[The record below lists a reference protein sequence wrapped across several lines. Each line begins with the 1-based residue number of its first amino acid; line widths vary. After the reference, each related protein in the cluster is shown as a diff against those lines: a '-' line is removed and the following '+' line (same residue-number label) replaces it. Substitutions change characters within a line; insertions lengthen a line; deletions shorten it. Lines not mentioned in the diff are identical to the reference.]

1 MEWRNLDLWTGLNL
15 PDDHPLRRL
24 VVGVLEKA
32 VPVADAQILDDF
44 TLHDSGHAARVA
56 ARMWQLMPPATQAG
70 LHPEERALLLLSA
83 YLHDIGMS
91 PNHGLVRSLYR
102 HLRDGTDAP
111 EDGADALRRWMDE
124 HAPDEEIP
132 LIEKEGASPLDR
144 VALLVTHYCRS
155 RHVAWSETWIAA
167 HVTDCDFAPGFREAL
182 TKLCASHHWDGAEV
196 VSLDPLPLPGEG
208 ARQANLRYMATLLR
222 VADVLEISPDRVPPV
237 IRDHNAISPGSAL
250 YWAKD
255 LCSAV
260 TCRQSEARA
269 EVVLAANPDH
279 ARVHRA
285 ILETCDQFDTEL
297 AQAKRHADGGELIA
311 KLTDAPG
318 RYQWPWPLATTR
330 QIHPL
335 RDAYR
340 YIDGSFRPDVPR
352 LLSIL
357 AGTDLYGDPL
367 AAIRELLQNAFDA
380 VRWAIAQT
388 VCDGLDA
395 DPGLNAEEERA
406 NQAAAHRVTLKLEGG
421 GKDPLWLVCTD
432 DGIGMTADQIERRL
446 LVSGSARRPDQCA
459 LERRCRAHGFSAE
472 LTGQFGIGA
481 LSYFMLADRV
491 EITSRSLA
499 GNGGAWT
506 FVTEGIGDFGELRP
520 SSRTAIG
527 TEVRLRL
534 RQKLN
539 RDGGDVPLT
548 DATTVAAAIG
558 TYLLETVIHTPCA
571 VTCPGQDG
579 KPRHA
584 RPGWF
589 RPLDWYGKTLFPIV
603 DDPRYLIMDWN
614 DRPQAQKEEWL
625 SRAASRRQAALA
637 GMEWLPQEWIE
648 TDETLG
654 ITIRVRTALPLFRTS
669 AGPIP
674 LWIDEGDDILP
685 DFRAAVPQGICTT
698 AWRGMQVHDLW
709 KTAETRTNSLGQCWQ
724 IVETDLIRWNGATI
738 RAHRTNVS
746 VSATAARTVRDGIKQ
761 HLIDRLQQVILL
773 HLAGPFGEW
782 LNAAWGRLPVSV
794 PPDPT
799 MRWLWQARPPAPPSW
814 PMAIRAVELQRGPFR
829 GFSLSTARHDGRDI
843 DVVTEGVSDY
853 WLQQYPPGQLLYCQ
867 RDLACLF
874 NERPQARLTRHRPR
888 LLAFAPEWD
897 GIDAIL
903 TRSFADDPILF
914 CRRGGALTD
923 LAANPPTILDFRQ
936 IEEIHA
942 ADRWADISP
951 AQLILTRVRLAR
963 QINYL
968 TIPRDLIRQ
977 SWATILP
984 GIAALTIWADDFLTT
999 LRPDGSQDSEPYR
1012 LPRPADPY
1020 WRLDPIESQD

>member
-1 MEWRNLDLWTGLNL
+1 MEWRNLDLWAGLNL

-24 VVGVLEKA
+24 VVSVLEKA

-70 LHPEERALLLLSA
+70 LHAEERALLLLSA

-111 EDGADALRRWMDE
+111 EDEADALRRWMDE

-260 TCRQSEARA
+260 TCRQSETGA

-285 ILETCDQFDTEL
+285 ILETCDQIDTEL
-297 AQAKRHADGGELIA
+297 AQAKRHADGGELTA

-352 LLSIL
+352 LLWIL

-446 LVSGSARRPDQCA
+446 LVSGSARRPDQSA
-459 LERRCRAHGFSAE
+459 LERRYRAHGFSAE

-491 EITSRSLA
+491 EITTRSLVSA
-499 GNGGAWT
+499 TGAWT

-534 RQKLN
+534 RQKLT

-589 RPLDWYGKTLFPIV
+589 RPLDWYGPTVVSHFDDVGPLF
-603 DDPRYLIMDWN
+603 DANDNDGSPR
-614 DRPQAQKEEWL
+614 
-625 SRAASRRQAALA
+625 ASERREAIRLMRQRVLA
-637 GMEWLPQEWIE
+637 GLTWEEESWAISSAEHGVALR
-648 TDETLG
+648 
-654 ITIRVRTALPLFRTS
+654 IRALRPMFQSS

-674 LWIDEGDDILP
+674 VWIDEEDDIVLDYRHMTP
-685 DFRAAVPQGICTT
+685 TATVST
-698 AWRGMQVHDLW
+698 AWRGMAIASIWEQDGDGDDYLDEWWHL
-709 KTAETRTNSLGQCWQ
+709 AACRTRAFGG
-724 IVETDLIRWNGATI
+724 VRGA
-738 RAHRTNVS
+738 V
-746 VSATAARTVRDGIKQ
+746 VP
-761 HLIDRLQQVILL
+761 LDRLGLGRDR
-773 HLAGPFGEW
+773 LAGW
-782 LNAAWGRLPVSV
+782 MLGRSPG
-794 PPDPT
+794 
-799 MRWLWQARPPAPPSW
+799 AP
-814 PMAIRAVELQRGPFR
+814 
-829 GFSLSTARHDGRDI
+829 GF
-843 DVVTEGVSDY
+843 V
-853 WLQQYPPGQLLYCQ
+853 
-867 RDLACLF
+867 
-874 NERPQARLTRHRPR
+874 
-888 LLAFAPEWD
+888 
-897 GIDAIL
+897 
-903 TRSFADDPILF
+903 
-914 CRRGGALTD
+914 
-923 LAANPPTILDFRQ
+923 
-936 IEEIHA
+936 
-942 ADRWADISP
+942 
-951 AQLILTRVRLAR
+951 
-963 QINYL
+963 
-968 TIPRDLIRQ
+968 
-977 SWATILP
+977 
-984 GIAALTIWADDFLTT
+984 
-999 LRPDGSQDSEPYR
+999 
-1012 LPRPADPY
+1012 
-1020 WRLDPIESQD
+1020 